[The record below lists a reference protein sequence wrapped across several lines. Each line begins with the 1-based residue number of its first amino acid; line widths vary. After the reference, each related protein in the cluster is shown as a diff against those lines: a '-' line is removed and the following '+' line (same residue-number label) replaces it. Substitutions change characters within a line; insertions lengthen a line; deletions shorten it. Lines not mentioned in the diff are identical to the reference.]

1 MGKLPDVL
9 APLALLNSA
18 RKNAAEY
25 YAPLLDSDDPIL
37 RLGAWCALLDRGEVA
52 YAQYPAVLAIADN
65 PAIRDRAFR
74 SFLKFFDYAPAAEV
88 AATRATGLEAAE
100 QRVMAAGLS
109 GDQDEHAAALRE
121 LYLFTGRTEVLTDLL
136 AAEDGRGG
144 WRLAV
149 PVAVD
154 LAVLNPHD
162 PAIALDLLHHV
173 HESRQIELLDAVVE
187 LLDANGLHPPAVL
200 LYSAAAKLLKGNPGG
215 CVKSLAALSE
225 ARIGRPDLA
234 NRIRSTAFHLTA
246 QAMEKLGD
254 YRKAYAA
261 FRDMKAV
268 PQGRPINLDE
278 FPEMVT
284 SSAALDVP
292 PLPPDGRTNHFIMT
306 GFPRSGT
313 TLLEN
318 ALAAHPMIET
328 FEEIPSGSSTHIY
341 LDRVLPTLPAGA
353 DRTPVFLEARAR
365 YYAEADRRRRKA
377 EAAILVDKMPIRSAE
392 AVFMHKLFPDKRY
405 IFSIRHPYDVVLSCI
420 RQRFS
425 PNVAMEHFRSFETA
439 VRLYDFT
446 MTQWFG
452 VFGLDDRRVHYVRYD
467 TLVTEF
473 EPTMRSVLG
482 FLGTGWDDSVL
493 GFAEAA
499 DARATR
505 TPSYHKVRQGLSIGV
520 QTAWQNYAFLFQSDA
535 ARPLRRWVEFFGYHV
550 G

>member
-1 MGKLPDVL
+1 MGTLPDIL

-18 RKNAAEY
+18 RKNAADY
-25 YAPLLDSDDPIL
+25 YAPLLDSVDPIL
-37 RLGAWCALLDRGEVA
+37 KLGGWCALLDRGEVS
-52 YAQYPAVLAIADN
+52 YAQYPTVLAMADN

-74 SFLKFFDYAPAAEV
+74 SFLKFFDYEAAAEV
-88 AATRATGLEAAE
+88 AATQARGLEAAE

-109 GDQDEHAAALRE
+109 GEPDEQAKALRD
-121 LYLFTGRTEVLTDLL
+121 LYLVTGRTEVLTDLL
-136 AAEDGRGG
+136 AAEDARGG

-149 PVAVD
+149 PVAVQ

-162 PAIALDLLHHV
+162 PAIALDLLDHV
-173 HESRQIELLDAVVE
+173 HESRQIDLLDAVVE
-187 LLDANGLHPPAVL
+187 LFEANGLHAPAVL
-200 LYSAAAKLLKGNPGG
+200 LYSAASKLLKGNPGG
-215 CVKSLAALSE
+215 CVKSLAALGE

-234 NRIRSTAFHLTA
+234 NRIRSTAFYLTA
-246 QAMEKLGD
+246 QSMEKLGD

-261 FRDMKAV
+261 YRDMKAV
-268 PQGRPINLDE
+268 PQGRPLSLDE
-278 FPEMVT
+278 FPQMVT
-284 SSAALDVP
+284 SSAALHIP
-292 PLPPDGRTNHFIMT
+292 PLPPDTRGNHFIMT

-318 ALAAHPMIET
+318 ALGAHPRIET

-341 LDRVLPTLPAGA
+341 LDRVLPTLPVEA
-353 DRTPVFLEARAR
+353 DRTPIFLEARAR
-365 YYAEADRRRRKA
+365 YYAEADRRRRKTSA
-377 EAAILVDKMPIRSAE
+377 TILVDKMPIRSAE

-439 VRLYDFT
+439 VKLYDFT

-452 VFGLDDRRVHYVRYD
+452 VFGLDDPRVHYVRYD
-467 TLVTEF
+467 TLITDF
-473 EPTMRSVLG
+473 EATMRRVLT
-482 FLGTGWDDSVL
+482 FLGTEWDIAVL

-499 DARATR
+499 DNRATR
-505 TPSYHKVRQGLSIGV
+505 TPSYHKVRLGLGIGV
-520 QTAWQNYAFLFQSDA
+520 QTAWRNYAFLFQSEA